1 MKKAGMILTSAAVVA
16 MTLTPVAASA
26 QTVRAQVGQWCA
38 ETANRTDAPG
48 QTWHQTYCT
57 GRNVA
62 VVDDVDAVVVEQNW
76 VPIAALLGAAAVIAA
91 IVLLTDDD
99 NDDDIDVPVSP

>member
-1 MKKAGMILTSAAVVA
+1 MKRAGMILTSAAVAA

-26 QTVRAQVGQWCA
+26 QSVRAQVGQWCA
-38 ETANRTDAPG
+38 ETATRTDAPG

-57 GRNVA
+57 GNVA

-76 VPIAALLGAAAVIAA
+76 VPIAGAIAAAALVAGIFLIA
-91 IVLLTDDD
+91 DDD
-99 NDDDIDVPVSP
+99 DDDEDNIPVSP